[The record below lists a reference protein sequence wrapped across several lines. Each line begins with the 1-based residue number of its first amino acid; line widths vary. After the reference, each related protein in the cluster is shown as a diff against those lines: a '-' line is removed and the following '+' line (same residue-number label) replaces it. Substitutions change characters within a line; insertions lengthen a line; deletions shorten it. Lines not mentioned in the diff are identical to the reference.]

1 MSLLNRTILLAGF
14 GLLVSGVQ
22 AQDEERKGVLHGS
35 VQTLRLVPNTI
46 VNGD

>member
-22 AQDEERKGVLHGS
+22 AQDEERKVVLHGS
-35 VQTLRLVPNTI
+35 VQSDVLLP
-46 VNGD
+46 